1 MAANKSSKKVAPAPL
16 AAKKETKEKKVK
28 SRLIE
33 KKPRNFS
40 IGNDIQ
46 PQRDLTRYVRW
57 PKYVTLQRKKR
68 VLVQRLKVSTRSSP
82 LPLPRPFCRFQY
94 LVCWMRLR
102 MLRVQVRLL
111 ALHQCGQGL
120 EPYA

>member
-1 MAANKSSKKVAPAPL
+1 MAPQKKVAPAPL
-16 AAKKETKEKKVK
+16 APKKEVKDKKVK

-46 PQRDLTRYVRW
+46 PKRDLTRYVRW

-68 VLVQRLKVSTRSSP
+68 VLVQRLKVSKRSGSP
-82 LPLPRPFCRFQY
+82 QGDPAALIS
-94 LVCWMRLR
+94 VG
-102 MLRVQVRLL
+102 RV
-111 ALHQCGQGL
+111 
-120 EPYA
+120 